1 MEIRTT
7 HIEAFR
13 WLKKCVRAYVQIDSW
28 LGQGSSYL
36 DEHFFR
42 FGQNRLEALPVG
54 EHFPALNF
62 HVEGFFEE
70 RPGHCPREDPRHVGM
85 DLRVGLHLR
94 QDRIPR
100 VEQASSCVL
109 ASTREWNKLRWSIIS
124 TSISSIYP
132 SDYFNALYITSTYL
146 SFRSSAFFCLKAS
159 TKFCKSSE
167 CCSWILDNSWVKSET
182 GNKREKENFF
192 LIKFTTSRTYMYV
205 PPRFCFIFEII
216 TRNEEIKIRA

>member
-1 MEIRTT
+1 MIQHLYCATFGKWERLQFCQVWQEIMEIRTT
-7 HIEAFR
+7 HIE
-13 WLKKCVRAYVQIDSW
+13 
-28 LGQGSSYL
+28 QGSSYL

-100 VEQASSCVL
+100 VEQAGSRVL
-109 ASTREWNKLRWSIIS
+109 ASTREWNKLR
-124 TSISSIYP
+124 
-132 SDYFNALYITSTYL
+132 
-146 SFRSSAFFCLKAS
+146 
-159 TKFCKSSE
+159 
-167 CCSWILDNSWVKSET
+167 
-182 GNKREKENFF
+182 
-192 LIKFTTSRTYMYV
+192 
-205 PPRFCFIFEII
+205 
-216 TRNEEIKIRA
+216 